1 MAAGWPHVAASI
13 AAGAAAVGVVSLL
26 RSRAEYDFAGKTVL
40 ITGGSRG
47 LGLVLARALLARGAG
62 VGLMARK
69 PAELAQAVESLGPE
83 ARALGVAGDVR
94 VPESCAQVVDEV
106 VSRFGRLDVLVNNAG
121 VILAAPLSRTSIDDF
136 QALMDVHFW
145 GTIHMTSAALPHL
158 LARPGAR
165 IANICSIGAKV
176 PVPHL
181 SGLLRQQV
189 RAGRPLLGARSGA
202 PAARSGRLDES
213 IPVSCARGRTCTP
226 VSAATPRAS
235 TVVRSRSRD
244 PRDGD
249 ERRTGGA
256 VDSPRHGPGPGGS
269 DAAGVDA
276 VRGAAAALAPNL
288 TAAAMSEVN
297 KWLPDGRIPAPTVAG
312 RSTPVR
318 GGELPLP
325 PAVRA
330 AIVLG
335 ERAAE
340 AEQRT
345 LKKVH
350 RCTGAEVHRC
360 SYAGAALGRDGGG
373 GGAGG

>member
-1 MAAGWPHVAASI
+1 VAAGL
-13 AAGAAAVGVVSLL
+13 AAGAAAAGVVSLL
-26 RSRAEYDFAGKTVL
+26 RSRPEYVFAGKTVL

-47 LGLVLARALLARGAG
+47 LGLVLARALVARGAA
-62 VGLMARK
+62 VALMARQ
-69 PAELAQAVESLGPE
+69 PAEIAQAVESLGPE

-121 VILAAPLSRTSIDDF
+121 VILSAPLSRTSIDDF

-181 SGLLRQQV
+181 SAYCASKFAQAGLSSVLGQELRRHGV
-189 RAGRPLLGARSGA
+189 IVSTIYPGLMRTGSHLHARFRGDTAREYRLFALAAGTPVMAMSAER
-202 PAARSGRLDES
+202 AARSILRGM
-213 IPVSCARGRTCTP
+213 ARGQAEVTLPGSMRL
-226 VSAATPRAS
+226 AAR
-235 TVVRSRSRD
+235 
-244 PRDGD
+244 
-249 ERRTGGA
+249 
-256 VDSPRHGPGPGGS
+256 
-269 DAAGVDA
+269 
-276 VRGAAAALAPNL
+276 AAALAPNL
-288 TAAAMSEVN
+288 TAAVLSEVN
-297 KWLPDGRIPAPTVAG
+297 KWLPDGRLPAPTVAG

-330 AIVLG
+330 AIVLA
-335 ERAAE
+335 ERAARRNNE
-340 AEQRT
+340 R
-345 LKKVH
+345 
-350 RCTGAEVHRC
+350 
-360 SYAGAALGRDGGG
+360 
-373 GGAGG
+373 